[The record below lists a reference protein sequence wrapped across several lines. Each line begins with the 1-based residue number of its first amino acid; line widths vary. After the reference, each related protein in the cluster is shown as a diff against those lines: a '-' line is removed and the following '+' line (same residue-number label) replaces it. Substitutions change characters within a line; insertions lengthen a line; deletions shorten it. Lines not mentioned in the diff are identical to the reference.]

1 MSSSVIENKV
11 LRNTSLFLG
20 VTIFTFGFLKL
31 FDPFHSWFQTQ
42 IANSNLPPFSFE
54 LGIAGELGIGTLFVM
69 PFVANDRLRAHKHK
83 VLAFSSLALI
93 VAMSVATYV
102 HLHPA
107 VPADV
112 LPLKIK
118 PPFIPLSFL
127 FIALFNLYQIYKAES
142 QHG

>member
-1 MSSSVIENKV
+1 M
-11 LRNTSLFLG
+11 
-20 VTIFTFGFLKL
+20 TIFTFGFLKL
-31 FDPFHSWFQTQ
+31 FDPFHSWFHTQ

-54 LGIAGELGIGTLFVM
+54 LGIAGELGIGTFLVM
-69 PFVANDRLRAHKHK
+69 PFVANDRLRSHKHK
-83 VLAFSSLALI
+83 VLAFSSLAL
-93 VAMSVATYV
+93 VVVMSVATYV

-118 PPFIPLSFL
+118 PPFIL
-127 FIALFNLYQIYKAES
+127 AVFNLYQIYKAES